1 MAIKLH
7 GLEINHMDVSHNL
20 EIFHSW
26 SNIYAISGRIYE
38 FTTKQHGLQI
48 CKVCKCKFWC
58 LVQWIWSSMWRF
70 SQHGD
75 WPLEDL
81 IKFGYKGYMKIKK
94 GKDLWTTC
102 WLPTKTSFI
111 SLERLF
117 SSWIY
122 GDYIY
127 IYNHVILDTYWQK
140 QNRPK
145 THIISWSLHS

>member
-1 MAIKLH
+1 
-7 GLEINHMDVSHNL
+7 
-20 EIFHSW
+20 
-26 SNIYAISGRIYE
+26 
-38 FTTKQHGLQI
+38 
-48 CKVCKCKFWC
+48 